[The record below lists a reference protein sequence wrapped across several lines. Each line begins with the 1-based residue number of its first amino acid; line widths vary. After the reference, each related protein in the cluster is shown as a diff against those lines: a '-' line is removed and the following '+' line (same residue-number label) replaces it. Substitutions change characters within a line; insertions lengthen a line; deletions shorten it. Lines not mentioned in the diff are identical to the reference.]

1 MLKIG
6 ALTLKIRTTQVME
19 AGELNLGLNHSKNF
33 LNILVLALR
42 VVVNWIGYKQT
53 GITKSATLDGIEEQ
67 LKMSV
72 FEASQNLWG
81 NGLKS

>member
-1 MLKIG
+1 
-6 ALTLKIRTTQVME
+6 ME

-53 GITKSATLDGIEEQ
+53 GITKSATLDGLHLSRIKGIEEQ